1 MTYGRTISWQIQS
14 LESVFVFGFVFFFG
28 QEAASNTTRATSFF
42 QGSLE
47 KLAWCAP
54 CWSCGDCLGILAQP
68 SFCFIDLEAQRGQS
82 CSRSDS
88 RTGHVSFSL
97 LFLLQDASLSPP
109 HSFSRCL
116 SLGLWGDVGAALH
129 TGQSHTP
136 LTEPHPGRFPGASCQ
151 CRLLSESI
159 AQ

>member
-1 MTYGRTISWQIQS
+1 MF
-14 LESVFVFGFVFFFG
+14 LVFGFFFG

-47 KLAWCAP
+47 NLAWCAP

-68 SFCFIDLEAQRGQS
+68 SFCFTDPEAQRGQS
-82 CSRSDS
+82 CSGSDS

-97 LFLLQDASLSPP
+97 PFLLQDASLSPP

-116 SLGLWGDVGAALH
+116 FSDWGCGEMWVQPSILASHTHHLLSPTLGAFRELPANVGYFLKALHSELGLYKLL
-129 TGQSHTP
+129 P
-136 LTEPHPGRFPGASCQ
+136 L
-151 CRLLSESI
+151 
-159 AQ
+159 